1 MSSYKQEK
9 KRVAVYVYM
18 NFNNAL
24 SPIICMYA
32 CCAAFKHR
40 AASFFP
46 SKVQIEWNLYTI
58 FFFYIITSK
67 TKRPPLGPVQG
78 I

>member
-1 MSSYKQEK
+1 MSPYKQVK

-46 SKVQIEWNLYTI
+46 SKGSNGMEFVYA
-58 FFFYIITSK
+58 FFLFFT
-67 TKRPPLGPVQG
+67 
-78 I
+78 